1 MEIKRA
7 LEGIRVLDLTRV
19 LAGPFCGMILGDLGA
34 DVIKIEMPNKG
45 DDSRESVPKL
55 NGESAYFMCI
65 NRNKRGITLN
75 LKSEKGKQMFLEL
88 VKKSDVVLENFRP
101 GVMDKLGLG
110 YEVLKQANEGIVY
123 AAISGFGHT
132 GPYKLRAGFDIVG
145 QAMSGMMSTS
155 GWPDGGPTRAGAPI
169 GDTVAGLNC
178 VIGILSA
185 LRYRDQT
192 GKGQVVDIALVDSLV
207 SIMPTINMLYLVG
220 GKQPERMGNRY
231 ANAYPYD
238 SFKASDGEFVLAAP
252 YDAQWTRL
260 CQLIGRPEL
269 AKDPMY
275 YDEDHRIQN
284 FVACKA
290 VIEEWTTKRTTKEN
304 LEALEAGGF
313 ACAPV
318 YNLAQ
323 AAADEQIAQ
332 VRDMYPVMD
341 HPKYGKSR
349 VTNNAIKLS
358 LTPSEIY
365 RPSPELGGDN
375 AGVYGE
381 LLDIGGEE
389 LAELAAQ
396 GVI

>member
-1 MEIKRA
+1 MKRA

-19 LAGPFCGMILGDLGA
+19 LAGPYCGMILGDLGA
-34 DVIKIEMPNKG
+34 DVIKVELPNKG

-65 NRNKRGITLN
+65 NRNKKGITLN
-75 LKSEKGKQMFLEL
+75 MKSEEGKKMFLEL
-88 VKKSDVVLENFRP
+88 VKQSDVVLENFRP

-110 YEVLKQANEGIVY
+110 YDVLKQANRGIVY
-123 AAISGFGHT
+123 ASISGFGHV
-132 GPYKLRAGFDIVG
+132 GPYKLRAGFDIVA

-178 VIGILSA
+178 VIGILAA
-185 LRYRDQT
+185 LRYRDKT
-192 GKGQVVDIALVDSLV
+192 GEGQVVDIALVDSLV
-207 SIMPTINMLYLVG
+207 SLMPTINMLYLVG
-220 GKQPERMGNRY
+220 GQQPERMGNRY

-238 SFKASDGEFVLAAP
+238 SFNASDGQFVLAAP
-252 YDAQWTRL
+252 YDAQWTKL
-260 CQLIGRPEL
+260 CNLIGRPEL

-290 VIEEWTTKRTTKEN
+290 VIEEWTTQRTTQEN
-304 LEALEAGGF
+304 LDVLLENGF

-318 YNLAQ
+318 YDLAQ
-323 AAADEQIAQ
+323 ATADSQIAG
-332 VRDMYPVMD
+332 VRNMYPVMD
-341 HPKYGKSR
+341 HPIYGKSR
-349 VTNNAIKLS
+349 VTNNAVKLS

-365 RPSPELGGDN
+365 RHSPGLGEDN
-375 AGVYGE
+375 EAVYGQ
-381 LLDIGGEE
+381 LLGLSSAKLEE
-389 LAELAAQ
+389 LVEK
-396 GVI
+396 GII

>member
-1 MEIKRA
+1 MKRA

-19 LAGPFCGMILGDLGA
+19 LAGPYCGMILADLGA

-65 NRNKRGITLN
+65 NRNKKGITLN
-75 LKSEKGKQMFLEL
+75 LKSEEGKRLFLEL

-101 GVMDKLGLG
+101 GVMEKLGLG
-110 YEVLKQANEGIVY
+110 YEELKKVNQGIVY
-123 AAISGFGHT
+123 ASISGFGHT
-132 GPYKLRAGFDIVG
+132 GPYKLRAGFDIVA

-155 GWPDGGPTRAGAPI
+155 GWPEGGPTRAGAPI

-178 VIGILSA
+178 VIGILAA

-192 GKGQVVDIALVDSLV
+192 GVGQVVDIALVDSLV
-207 SIMPTINMLYLVG
+207 ALMPTINMLYLVG
-220 GKQPERMGNRY
+220 GQQVERMGNRY

-238 SFKASDGEFVLAAP
+238 SFKANDGEFVLAAP
-252 YDAQWTRL
+252 YDAQWTKL
-260 CQLIGRPEL
+260 CTVIGRPEL

-284 FVACKA
+284 FVECKK
-290 VIEEWTTKRTTKEN
+290 VIEAWTTQRTTKEN
-304 LEALEAGGF
+304 LDILLEAGF

-318 YNLAQ
+318 YDLAQ
-323 AAADEQIAQ
+323 AAADPQIAE
-332 VRDMYPVMD
+332 VRNMYPEMD

-349 VTNNAIKLS
+349 VTNNAVKLS
-358 LTPSEIY
+358 MTPSEIY
-365 RPSPELGGDN
+365 RHSPGLGEDN
-375 AGVYGE
+375 ESVYGE
-381 LLDIGGEE
+381 LLGLDKEQVERLVEKGI
-389 LAELAAQ
+389 
-396 GVI
+396 V